1 MRIFAPLLAL
11 FALAAPAAAQ
21 DAFDDDELRRRFG
34 LEALPPIP
42 YPVNNLYNPDR
53 VELGRLLFFDP
64 LLSGEMDTSCGTCHL
79 PEHGMADGR
88 QLAAGTSGK
97 GLGPDRVLGYSAVTG
112 DTVISEARH
121 TMTIFNT
128 AYNGDESG
136 LPSAERG
143 FMLWDGKD
151 RGLEGQALR
160 PIIVRVELRG
170 DAYPR
175 EMAVDSVLNRIRAN
189 AEYVALF
196 EEAFPAEADSV
207 ARQIPRLDCF
217 WDPTPLQSVVT
228 RSTLSRALSAFE
240 RELVTDNTPYDHYV
254 AGDDDALSPA
264 QKRGLEL
271 FHTKAACASC
281 HSGPF
286 FTDSSF
292 RVQGVEQVGP
302 GQTFASTQLGT
313 PTPSGKDR
321 GRFVTSGNRNDMF
334 AFRVTTLRQIA
345 KTAPYMHDGALE
357 TLEEVIEFYD
367 RGGGDEPTI
376 EPELLDPHLTP
387 LGLSDTEKA
396 DLLAFM
402 HALTDSSILVEAPQR
417 VPSGLPPV
425 SNEAGRAVFQAP
437 AAPAAAG
444 PALQEGSAPETAA
457 ALHTFPNPFNAE
469 TVVSY
474 SLPHGAEVD
483 IALYDNLG
491 QRVRALFSGRREAGH
506 HRLHWDGRNDAG
518 QAVGSGTYILRV
530 QAANGEKP
538 LTRRL
543 TLIR

>member
-1 MRIFAPLLAL
+1 MRKIAPLLAL
-11 FALAAPAAAQ
+11 LALAAPAAAQ

-34 LEALPPIP
+34 LEPLPPIP
-42 YPVNNLYNPDR
+42 YPQNNLYNPDR

-79 PEHGMADGR
+79 PDQGMADGR

-189 AEYVALF
+189 PEYVALF
-196 EEAFPAEADSV
+196 SQAFPAEADSV

-228 RSTLSRALSAFE
+228 RSPLSRALSAFE
-240 RELVTDNTPYDHYV
+240 RELVTDDTPYDRYV
-254 AGDDDALSPA
+254 DGDDDALSPS

-271 FHTKAACASC
+271 FHTKAACAAC

-292 RVQGVEQVGP
+292 RVQGVEQIGP

-321 GRFVTSGNRNDMF
+321 GRFVTSGNPNDMF

-345 KTAPYMHDGALE
+345 ETAPYMHDGALE
-357 TLEEVIEFYD
+357 TLEDVIEFYD
-367 RGGGDEPTI
+367 RGGGDEPTVD
-376 EPELLDPHLTP
+376 PEQLDPHLVP
-387 LGLSDTEKA
+387 LGLSDDEKA

-402 HALTDSSILVEAPQR
+402 HALTDTTILVEAPQR

-425 SNEAGRAVFQAP
+425 SNEAGRVVFQAP
-437 AAPAAAG
+437 AAPAAE
-444 PALQEGSAPETAA
+444 QEAATASAA

-474 SLPHGAEVD
+474 SLPRQADVHV
-483 IALYDNLG
+483 ALYDNLG
-491 QRVRALFSGRREAGH
+491 QRVRTLFSGRREAGH
-506 HRLHWDGRNDAG
+506 HRLQWDGRNDAG
-518 QAVGSGTYILRV
+518 QSVGSGTYILRV
-530 QAANGEKP
+530 RTGDADAA